1 MFTYTHA
8 GYIITIINGGNVMK
22 NIGNVDRIIRVIIG
36 LGLLSLLLVLNG
48 NVRFLGLLGLIPI
61 ITALIGF
68 CPLYTLFG
76 IKTSK
81 KKE

>member
-1 MFTYTHA
+1 
-8 GYIITIINGGNVMK
+8 MK